1 MFFVTASC
9 SYKQFFAS
17 VTSRGG
23 VPYEKTYYISHDM
36 GDEVDYLEFKDYSQL
51 LQVELASLGYRE
63 RDTTSAYLDIHLN
76 YGLGTKE
83 VVSTTSTQRTYNITN
98 STWNVKSNKSTT
110 ARVSGWAAGTSTGA
124 VGAAY
129 GKSNTKTN
137 TKISNNTFSYGGGS
151 TTTTNEDGFPCYMV
165 IEAFN
170 TINKL
175 PEWKVEVE
183 GFIPSPAYLP
193 KVMPWMMLVAKW
205 HIGKRYSGI
214 VEVETDKFLYQLLP
228 DVFNSTTWSL
238 QYHYFGGSDVVY
250 KEDPIKVQKNS
261 GAIYPRS
268 VNPKATVQSSN
279 QSNGSN
285 IPMQAATLEQRESK
299 IWLVPSEPEVID
311 LESYLSKYESIY
323 LQQKPSL
330 AAGDVVYFY
339 LVSPISS
346 VKYKCIIEEAELSY
360 TPEMDIQEGFYKDGE
375 MYDTI
380 KKDKKFM
387 RLKLIAT
394 SHSDSTSLPNLR
406 VYGITK
412 DPQACLNL
420 SHSIYTNLR
429 EYIEQAFI
437 EAAK

>member
-1 MFFVTASC
+1 MVFVTTSC

-83 VVSTTSTQRTYNITN
+83 VVSTSSTQSTYNMTN

-238 QYHYFGGSDVVY
+238 QYHYFGASDVVY

-261 GAIYPRS
+261 GAFYSRP
-268 VNPKATVQSSN
+268 VNPQATFQPSNKPSESSGQTQSAP
-279 QSNGSN
+279 QG
-285 IPMQAATLEQRESK
+285 QKGSK
-299 IWLVPSEPEVID
+299 IWLVPSELNVID
-311 LESYLSKYESIY
+311 LDNYLSKHTTIF

-330 AAGDVVYFY
+330 EAGDIVYFY
-339 LVSPISS
+339 LTYPISS
-346 VKYKCIIEEAELSY
+346 VRYKCVIEEVSMPY
-360 TPEMDIQEGFYKDGE
+360 SSEMDILGEFYKDSE
-375 MYDTI
+375 TYEAI
-380 KKDKKFM
+380 KKDNKFM
-387 RLKLIAT
+387 KLKLIT
-394 SHSDSTSLPNLR
+394 ISHSEALNLPNLQA
-406 VYGITK
+406 YGVTK
-412 DPQACLNL
+412 DPKACLNL
-420 SHSIYTNLR
+420 SHAIYANLR
-429 EYIEQAFI
+429 QHIENAFT
-437 EAAK
+437 EDAE